1 MIQNVIFM
9 QAISNYDVIRV
20 NDVKPAAVMNCTFF
34 CDKVASL
41 SQPAEG
47 RSPTGVFTGPL

>member
-1 MIQNVIFM
+1 M
-9 QAISNYDVIRV
+9 QAISNDDVIRV
-20 NDVKPAAVMNCTFF
+20 NDVKPAAVLNCTF

-41 SQPAEG
+41 TQPAEG